1 MGMKSPTSFAGKHPF
16 LAGCVSADD
25 PAYFRHVV
33 QQALDAEELKFTVTC
48 EIATDNIWR
57 LDIWDRG
64 KVLGGVDFAPTYQT
78 DADIVAKMALE
89 QCRRYADGR

>member
-16 LAGCVSADD
+16 LAGRVSDDD
-25 PAYFRHVV
+25 PDYFRHVV
-33 QQALDAEELKFTVTC
+33 QRLLEAEGLKFTVTC
-48 EIATDNIWR
+48 EIAADNIWR

-78 DADIVAKMALE
+78 DADIIAKMALE
-89 QCRRYADGR
+89 KCRGYAGA